1 MFKFEKTTH
10 PPLCYFLIFEYHCS
24 PWTFFQH
31 FKHAEVPQVIQR
43 TNTENNCTAMLLKRL
58 RN

>member
-1 MFKFEKTTH
+1 MFKFEKNNTSTSM
-10 PPLCYFLIFEYHCS
+10 LLFKYLSIIVLRG
-24 PWTFFQH
+24 H

-43 TNTENNCTAMLLKRL
+43 TNTENNGTMMLLKRL

>member
-1 MFKFEKTTH
+1 MLLFI
-10 PPLCYFLIFEYHCS
+10 LIFEYHCS

-43 TNTENNCTAMLLKRL
+43 TNTESNGTAILLK
-58 RN
+58 